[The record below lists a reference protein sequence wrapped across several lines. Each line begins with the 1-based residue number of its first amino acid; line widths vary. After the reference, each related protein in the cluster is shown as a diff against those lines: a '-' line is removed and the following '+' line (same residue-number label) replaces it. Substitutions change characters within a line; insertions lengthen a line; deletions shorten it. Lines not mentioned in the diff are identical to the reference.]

1 MRRTVVRK
9 LCLLVMLAGAV
20 ACGGAKGGGD
30 KAAETQKPKMTDKS
44 LYERLGGLDAIKAVV
59 NDFVDNLAADP
70 AINARFVNSD
80 MANLRQKLVEQICA
94 ATGGPCTYSGKD
106 MVTVHTGMKISD
118 AEFDALVGDLK
129 KTLDKFSVPEREQSE
144 LLGALGGMRGD
155 IVNK

>member
-30 KAAETQKPKMTDKS
+30 KAAETQKPVMTDKS

-59 NDFVDNLAADP
+59 DDFVANLAADT
-70 AINARFVNSD
+70 AINARFANSD
-80 MANLRQKLVEQICA
+80 IPNLKAKLVEQICA
-94 ATGGPCTYSGKD
+94 ATGGPCTYTGKD

-118 AEFDALVGDLK
+118 GE
-129 KTLDKFSVPEREQSE
+129 
-144 LLGALGGMRGD
+144 
-155 IVNK
+155 